1 MQSTY
6 DYLVD
11 QIMDLNAYVD
21 NMSMHEMD
29 RDVLETYIKSIKML
43 AVEVRDFADRR
54 DNVEHVEIPDSH
66 FLSEKNIN
74 NMLESFPTIRK
85 S

>member
-11 QIMDLNAYVD
+11 QIIDLNAYVD
-21 NMSMHEMD
+21 KMSMHEMD
-29 RDVLETYIKSIKML
+29 RDVLETYIKSIKVL

-54 DNVEHVEIPDSH
+54 DTYELPGYDETMQALNS
-66 FLSEKNIN
+66 L
-74 NMLESFPTIRK
+74 TIRK
-85 S
+85 

>member
-43 AVEVRDFADRR
+43 AIEIRDFIDHK
-54 DNVEHVEIPDSH
+54 DGISTPIPDSH
-66 FLSEKNIN
+66 FLSDKSIN
-74 NMLESFPTIRK
+74 EMMDSFPTIRK